1 MWGEPPPTTRK
12 AAAYQVGKSECRA
25 GKGLGPRVH
34 LSIKNTGSEI
44 ILLIDVLSSS
54 ARVSWKS
61 GSASYDAEGGHHQK
75 IPTEPPTRTPR
86 HRKGLRIDTDHTEVK
101 RQAARGPHQR
111 YSVRVVGDR
120 ARGRRGLLAEGL
132 HLLLGL
138 NQHAPTLR
146 VLLP

>member
-75 IPTEPPTRTPR
+75 ID
-86 HRKGLRIDTDHTEVK
+86 L
-101 RQAARGPHQR
+101 
-111 YSVRVVGDR
+111 SR
-120 ARGRRGLLAEGL
+120 APAGGRAEGGGWYPPGPYSFI
-132 HLLLGL
+132 LLLRK
-138 NQHAPTLR
+138 PE
-146 VLLP
+146 P